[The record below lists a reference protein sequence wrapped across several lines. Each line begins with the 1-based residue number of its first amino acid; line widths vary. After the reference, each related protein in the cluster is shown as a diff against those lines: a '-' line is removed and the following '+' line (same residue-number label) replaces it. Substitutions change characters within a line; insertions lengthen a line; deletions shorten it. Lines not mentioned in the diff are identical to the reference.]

1 MGLAWRRDS
10 CRAKTFAYFSNP
22 WKNRREIFQSLEKST
37 KAAYHMKYFV
47 TGGAGFIGAHWVN
60 RILDTS
66 DSRVT
71 VFDNFSTGRRWH
83 FGDRVRDPRLTI
95 VEADAQD
102 ESKLAAAMPGHDIV
116 YHFAANSDIARAQTE
131 PTVDFRNG
139 TIPTNN
145 VLEAMRKTGVKRIVF
160 TSGSGVYG
168 EVPPKPIP
176 ENYDRMIP
184 VSTYGACK
192 LACESLISAYSF
204 MFDMTG
210 TVFRFANVVGPQQT
224 HGVAHDFMLRL
235 VKDPAQLKIFGDGT
249 QSKPYIH
256 IEDVMA
262 AFEMMQREQK
272 GGYDV
277 FNVGTTDFL
286 TVREIADIV
295 CERMGLKNVKYNFTG
310 GSRGWKADVPV
321 YRLDTTKVRSRGWAS
336 RRSSRE
342 AVVAA
347 VDSMLEDVK
356 KGKLKPET

>member
-1 MGLAWRRDS
+1 
-10 CRAKTFAYFSNP
+10 
-22 WKNRREIFQSLEKST
+22 
-37 KAAYHMKYFV
+37 MKYFV

-116 YHFAANSDIARAQTE
+116 YHFAANSDIARAQVE
-131 PTVDFRNG
+131 PAVDFMNG
-139 TIPTNN
+139 TLPTHN
-145 VLEAMRKTGVKRIVF
+145 VLEAMRLGGVKRIIF

-168 EVPPKPIP
+168 EVPPVPIP

-210 TVFRFANVVGPQQT
+210 TVFRFANVVGPRQT
-224 HGVAHDFMLRL
+224 HGVAHDFLRRL
-235 VKDPAQLKIFGDGT
+235 AKDPTRLKIFGDGT

-256 IEDVMA
+256 IEDVLA
-262 AFEMMQREQK
+262 AFRMMEEKQT
-272 GGYDV
+272 GGYDY
-277 FNVGTTDFL
+277 FNVGTPDFL

-295 CERMGLKNVKYNFTG
+295 CDRMGVKNVKYEFTG

-321 YRLDTTKVRSRGWAS
+321 YRLKTDKVRALGWS
-336 RRSSRE
+336 PVRNSRE
-342 AVVAA
+342 AVTAA
-347 VDSMLEDVK
+347 VDSMIEDLK
-356 KGKLKPET
+356 KGNLKPEA